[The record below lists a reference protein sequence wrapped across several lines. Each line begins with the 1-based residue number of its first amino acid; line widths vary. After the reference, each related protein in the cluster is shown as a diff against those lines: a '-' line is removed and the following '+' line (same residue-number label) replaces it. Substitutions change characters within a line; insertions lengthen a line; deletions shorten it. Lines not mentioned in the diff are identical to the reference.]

1 MAPSPVLISTAPRE
15 FGMKSTNF
23 GNKMPTTFNSN
34 RRSSPT
40 KRPLAIFSD
49 ENVDP
54 THPKRV
60 KSALTS
66 SEDKENILFDK
77 KSSPAKSAKPSRFVL
92 TDRTPQPL
100 QQKARNTITSRVE
113 KSKPR
118 VGSSLKNVVLN
129 ASPPR
134 RRATTPPRKARDRR
148 GAFAVRVDPPV
159 SEEQSAPSASID
171 SVICDTNTVGSGSEI
186 DSLSLPNNAIIPRD
200 AIPDSWQFTIYEDSA
215 EETLQN
221 LMEHSATTLDLSDD
235 ETSRTELTDIGKENI
250 PPTDEEER
258 RYEESRH
265 DEVPTISPMSIDLP
279 SRRTTYRRT
288 KRQALREMATTELVD
303 EEGEKPGKVLNLEKE
318 GPTSIV
324 APEKPALAPKLKGKF
339 AVWKDTSFTSTE
351 NAATRASSGMRPRTD
366 AGKKRGLSEI

>member
-1 MAPSPVLISTAPRE
+1 MAPSPILISTAPRA
-15 FGMKSTNF
+15 FGMKSTTF
-23 GNKMPTTFNSN
+23 GNKMPTTFNTN

-60 KSALTS
+60 KSTLTS
-66 SEDKENILFDK
+66 CEDKENILFDK
-77 KSSPAKSAKPSRFVL
+77 KSPSVKNAKPSRFVL
-92 TDRTPQPL
+92 TDRTPQLP
-100 QQKARNTITSRVE
+100 QQKVRTSTVTSRVE

-118 VGSSLKNVVLN
+118 VGSSLKNVILN

-134 RRATTPPRKARDRR
+134 RRTTTPPRKARNRR
-148 GAFAVRVDPPV
+148 AAFAVRVDPPV
-159 SEEQSAPSASID
+159 LDKESAPNTSID
-171 SVICDTNTVGSGSEI
+171 SVISSGSEI

-258 RYEESRH
+258 RYEENRH
-265 DEVPTISPMSIDLP
+265 EETPTISPMSIDLP
-279 SRRTTYRRT
+279 TRRTTYRRT
-288 KRQALREMATTELVD
+288 KRQALREMAPAELVD
-303 EEGEKPGKVLNLEKE
+303 EESEKPGKVPNLEKE
-318 GPTSIV
+318 GSVSVVT
-324 APEKPALAPKLKGKF
+324 PEKPVLAPKLKGASKF
-339 AVWKDTSFTSTE
+339 AVWKDPSLTSVS
-351 NAATRASSGMRPRTD
+351 NAALKASSRMKPRID

>member
-1 MAPSPVLISTAPRE
+1 
-15 FGMKSTNF
+15 
-23 GNKMPTTFNSN
+23 MPTTFNTN

-49 ENVDP
+49 ENADP

-60 KSALTS
+60 KSTLTS
-66 SEDKENILFDK
+66 CEDKENILFDK
-77 KSSPAKSAKPSRFVL
+77 KSSVKNAKPSRFVL
-92 TDRTPQPL
+92 TDRTPQPSL
-100 QQKARNTITSRVE
+100 QKVRSTVTSRVE

-134 RRATTPPRKARDRR
+134 RRTTTPPRKSRDRR
-148 GAFAVRVDPPV
+148 AAFAVRVDPPV
-159 SEEQSAPSASID
+159 SDKESAPNTSID
-171 SVICDTNTVGSGSEI
+171 SVISGVNTVSSGSEI
-186 DSLSLPNNAIIPRD
+186 DSLSLPNNTIIPRD

-258 RYEESRH
+258 RYEENRH
-265 DEVPTISPMSIDLP
+265 EETPTISPMSIDLP
-279 SRRTTYRRT
+279 TRRTTYRRT
-288 KRQALREMATTELVD
+288 KRQALREMAPAELVD
-303 EEGEKPGKVLNLEKE
+303 EEGEKPGKAPNLEKE
-318 GPTSIV
+318 GSVSVTS
-324 APEKPALAPKLKGKF
+324 EKPVLAPKLKGTSKF
-339 AVWKDTSFTSTE
+339 AVWKDTSLTSVSNT
-351 NAATRASSGMRPRTD
+351 ALKVSSGMKPRTD